1 MKRVFLALGSNLG
14 DREEHLRRAIG
25 ALHAP
30 DLRVLRVSPV
40 YETSPQGMLEQGWFL
55 NLVLEAGT
63 SLLPLQL
70 LRRCQRVERLLKRQR
85 KVLNGPRTID
95 IDVLFYGNAV
105 IRGPAIEIPHPR
117 YRERRFVLQPLADLE
132 PEWRDP
138 VSGAT
143 VRAMLGETAA
153 QSVRR
158 TEIAIAAQ

>member
-1 MKRVFLALGSNLG
+1 
-14 DREEHLRRAIG
+14 
-25 ALHAP
+25 
-30 DLRVLRVSPV
+30 
-40 YETSPQGMLEQGWFL
+40 
-55 NLVLEAGT
+55 
-63 SLLPLQL
+63 
-70 LRRCQRVERLLKRQR
+70 
-85 KVLNGPRTID
+85 
-95 IDVLFYGNAV
+95 V

-153 QSVRR
+153 QSVRQ